1 MKGREVSIFS
11 TFLTF
16 LEVGFCMSV
25 IIDSVKK
32 RSLAYWHRIKAGDKL
47 LKINENSVNDVLD
60 YRFYITDEKL
70 KLLIQTKNGKQRVVK
85 IRNKTG
91 GEIGLSFKTYLM
103 DKQRRCANNCIFCFI
118 DQLPK
123 GLRESLYFKDDDSRL
138 SFFFGNYITLT
149 NLSQKDIDR
158 IIKMHISPINISV
171 HTTNP
176 ELRVQMMGNKNA
188 GKVLG
193 YIKQLADAGIELH
206 TQLVLCPGFN
216 DGKELTKTLNDL
228 GKLHP
233 SLKSI
238 ACVPVGISCH
248 RDGLTHLTD
257 YTKQQALD
265 VISRINIYND
275 EFLCYNKTNIV
286 YASDEFYIKAGL
298 QMPDASRY
306 GDFDQLEDGVGLWTL
321 LRDEFYQ
328 ACENYAFDSNNRHVT
343 LATGVA
349 AYPLICELAQK
360 AQEVSEN
367 LTVNVIKVE
376 NVLFG
381 DKINVAGLICGNDFY
396 NKLKDIDLGD
406 ELLIPAVS
414 LRHEGDMFLDDVTL
428 QELSQKLNVKITP
441 VKNDGYEL
449 LNKITGKE

>member
-1 MKGREVSIFS
+1 
-11 TFLTF
+11 
-16 LEVGFCMSV
+16 MSV
-25 IIDSVKK
+25 VIDSVAP
-32 RSLAYWHRIKAGDKL
+32 RSKAWWHGIKAGDKL
-47 LKINENSVNDVLD
+47 IKINSHNINDVLD

-70 KLLIQTKNGKQRVVK
+70 ELLIETKSGKSRSVK
-85 IRNKTG
+85 IRNKQG
-91 GEIGLSFKTYLM
+91 GEIGLSFATYLM

-149 NLSQKDIDR
+149 NLKQEDIDR
-158 IIKMHISPINISV
+158 IIAMHISPINISV

-176 ELRVQMMGNKNA
+176 ELRVQMMGNKRA
-188 GKVLG
+188 GKVLD

-206 TQLVLCPGFN
+206 TQLVLCPGYN
-216 DGKELTKTLNDL
+216 DGDELTKTLNDL
-228 GKLHP
+228 GKLYP

-248 RDGLTHLTD
+248 RDGLTELHD
-257 YTKQQALD
+257 YTKEQALD

-275 EFLCYNKTNIV
+275 EFLCYNKTNIA

-306 GDFDQLEDGVGLWTL
+306 GDFDQLEDGVGLWTM
-321 LRDEFYQ
+321 LRDEFYE
-328 ACENYAFDSNNRHVT
+328 AADGFSFDAKNRRVT

-349 AYPLICELAQK
+349 AFPLISELCSRAKEVCQNLDAQ
-360 AQEVSEN
+360 
-367 LTVNVIKVE
+367 VIEVE
-376 NVLFG
+376 NRLFG
-381 DKINVAGLICGNDFY
+381 DKINVAGLICGEDYY
-396 NKLKDIDLGD
+396 NALKDVDLGD

-428 QELSQKLNVKITP
+428 NELSQRLNIKITP

>member
-1 MKGREVSIFS
+1 
-11 TFLTF
+11 
-16 LEVGFCMSV
+16 MSV
-25 IIDSVKK
+25 TIKSVENFSPAWFK
-32 RSLAYWHRIKAGDKL
+32 RIKAGDKL
-47 LKINENSVNDVLD
+47 LKINDNAVNDVLD

-70 KLLIQTKNGKQRVVK
+70 NLLIETENGKKRNVK
-85 IRNKTG
+85 IKNKNS
-91 GEIGLSFKTYLM
+91 GEIGLSFETYLM
-103 DKQRRCANNCIFCFI
+103 DKQRRCSNNCIFCFI
-118 DQLPK
+118 DQLPP

-149 NLSQKDIDR
+149 NLSQNDIDR

-176 ELRVQMMGNKNA
+176 ELRVQMMRNKNA
-188 GKVLG
+188 GKVLS
-193 YIKQLADAGIELH
+193 YIKQLADAGIEIH

-216 DGKELTKTLNDL
+216 DGEELTKTLEDL
-228 GKLHP
+228 GKLYP

-248 RDGLTHLTD
+248 RDGLAKLTD
-257 YTKQQALD
+257 YTKSQALD

-275 EFLCYNKTNIV
+275 AFLCYNKTNIA

-298 QMPDASRY
+298 NMPDASRY
-306 GDFDQLEDGVGLWTL
+306 GDFDQLEDGVGLWTS
-321 LRDEFYQ
+321 LRDEFFE
-328 ACENYAFDSNNRHVT
+328 ACEGYSFNSNNRKVT

-349 AYPLICELAQK
+349 AYPLISELAKK
-360 AQEVSEN
+360 AQQVSEN
-367 LTVNVIKVE
+367 LEAQVVE
-376 NVLFG
+376 VPNVLFG

-396 NKLKDIDLGD
+396 NKLKNIDLGD

-414 LRHEGDMFLDDVTL
+414 LRHEGDMFLDDVTID
-428 QELSQKLNVKITP
+428 ELSKKLNVKITA

>member
-1 MKGREVSIFS
+1 MAV
-11 TFLTF
+11 T
-16 LEVGFCMSV
+16 V
-25 IIDSVKK
+25 DSVEKY
-32 RSLAYWHRIKAGDKL
+32 SYAWWNRIKAGDKL
-47 LKINENSVNDVLD
+47 LKINNNPINDVLD
-60 YRFYITDEKL
+60 YRFYITDEHL
-70 KLLIQTKNGKQRVVK
+70 QLLIETKNGKKRTVK
-85 IRNKTG
+85 IRNKNS
-91 GEIGLSFKTYLM
+91 GEIGLSFETYLM
-103 DKQRRCANNCIFCFI
+103 DKQRRCSNNCIFCFI
-118 DQLPK
+118 DQLPS

-176 ELRVQMMGNKNA
+176 ELRVKMMGNKNA
-188 GKVLG
+188 GKVLS
-193 YIKQLADAGIELH
+193 YIKQLADAGIEIH

-216 DGKELTKTLNDL
+216 DGDELTKTLEDL
-228 GKLHP
+228 GKLYP

-275 EFLCYNKTNIV
+275 AFLCYNKTNIA

-298 QMPDASRY
+298 SMPDASRY

-321 LRDEFYQ
+321 LRDEFYS
-328 ACENYAFDSNNRHVT
+328 ACENYSFNSNNRRVT

-349 AYPLICELAQK
+349 AYPLISELAKK
-360 AQEVSEN
+360 AEHVSQN
-367 LTVNVIKVE
+367 LTTNVIEVE

-396 NKLKDIDLGD
+396 NKLKDIELGD

-414 LRHEGDMFLDDVTL
+414 LRHEGDMFLDDVTVE
-428 QELSQKLNVKITP
+428 ELSKKLNVKITP